1 MASLANGRNRRRGGG
16 KRSGRTGRKLLHL
29 LSLAVI
35 LLVGCMIVV
44 TKVKAQPA
52 APRAMGVKEASPSVS
67 ASPVAAKGT
76 APAPSSSAAPVVD
89 GGAALPPPGD
99 GGAIEYA
106 EVQTE
111 ADFDPSLTEE
121 QKSAIG
127 TGKVPIHREGKFRSP
142 FAHPRFGGP
151 ATAKVGLV
159 IDEIRDYNIQN
170 GTFEAEFFV
179 SLTSDKDMPAVSLTF
194 TNGHEVTETVLADT
208 PTFKFYRYS
217 GKFTSEVDLRQY
229 PFDTQQLTIAIEDKA
244 AGIDQLI
251 LEADPARTSL
261 NSEFRLAGYGVAAIA
276 AKAYKHL
283 YPPRFDRDDLYISRY
298 KFTLSVDRFAQS
310 AAFSVFVPA
319 FIIVLISLM
328 GMWVPPEE
336 LEVRSNAG
344 APMLAAAVLF
354 HYSLIQA
361 LPATGYLTRADLLM
375 LGVYVSLLMNMGSTW
390 FLLIVDEENLDVWF
404 KRFRTLVPILTF
416 FVMVAASIA

>member
-1 MASLANGRNRRRGGG
+1 MRRRGELNK
-16 KRSGRTGRKLLHL
+16 KRAGTKLLHL
-29 LSLAVI
+29 ISFAAI
-35 LLVGCMIVV
+35 LILGCMILVS
-44 TKVKAQPA
+44 KVKA
-52 APRAMGVKEASPSVS
+52 APPPVASSSAPQVKLALPS
-67 ASPVAAKGT
+67 ASAKAT
-76 APAPSSSAAPVVD
+76 APSSEAPVADAGV
-89 GGAALPPPGD
+89 AQALPPPGD
-99 GGAIEYA
+99 GGPLEYA
-106 EVQTE
+106 VVQGPE
-111 ADFDPSLTEE
+111 DFDPSLSEE
-121 QKSAIG
+121 QKNSIG
-127 TGKVPIHREGKFRSP
+127 TGKVPIHKEGPFRSP

-151 ATAKVGLV
+151 AHAKVGLV
-159 IDEIRDYNIQN
+159 IDEIRDYSIQS

-179 SLTSDKDMPAVSLTF
+179 SLTSDKEMPPVALAF
-194 TNGHEVTETVLADT
+194 TNGHEVNETVLADT

-217 GKFTSEVDLRQY
+217 GKFSSEVDLRQY
-229 PFDTQQLTIAIEDKA
+229 PFDTQFLTIAIEDKA

-261 NSEFRLAGYGVAAIA
+261 NSEFRIAGYGVASIA

-298 KFTLSVDRFAQS
+298 KFTLGIDRFAQS

-328 GMWVPPEE
+328 GMWVKPEE

-354 HYSLIQA
+354 HYSLIQS

-390 FLLIVDEENLDVWF
+390 FLLIVDEENMDLWF
-404 KRFRTLVPILTF
+404 KRFRMWVPICTF
-416 FVMVAASIA
+416 FVMLAGSIA

>member
-1 MASLANGRNRRRGGG
+1 
-16 KRSGRTGRKLLHL
+16 
-29 LSLAVI
+29 
-35 LLVGCMIVV
+35 MIAV
-44 TKVKAQPA
+44 TKVRAQPA
-52 APRAMGVKEASPSVS
+52 RPLASAATSAAASVT
-67 ASPVAAKGT
+67 AKPPVP
-76 APAPSSSAAPVVD
+76 PAPSSAAPHAPPAD
-89 GGAALPPPGD
+89 AGAALPPPGD

-111 ADFDPSLTEE
+111 SDFDPSLTEE
-121 QKSAIG
+121 QKNSIG

-151 ATAKVGLV
+151 AHAKVGLV

-179 SLTSDKDMPAVSLTF
+179 SLTSDKEMPAVSLTF
-194 TNGHEVTETVLADT
+194 TNGHEVNETVLADT

-229 PFDTQQLTIAIEDKA
+229 PFDTQNLEIAIEDKA

-390 FLLIVDEENLDVWF
+390 FLLIVDEENLDLWF

-416 FVMVAASIA
+416 FVMIAASIA